1 MAVCNAHTQRASRP
15 AATDLNTELSRITSL
30 TIDQLRVEWR
40 ELIGLDP
47 PPAFSKDLIARALC
61 HRLQEQALG
70 GLSPR
75 MRKAVGAIGKG
86 DQGLEQRIKPG
97 SLLVREYEGKLHEV
111 RVAPDGF
118 SWQGETY
125 ASLSTIA
132 RKITGTKWNGPRFF
146 GLRDDRANEAGAGK
160 TSSSASATDQ
170 KSRKCPPAGSSSPNA
185 FLRVAQ

>member
-1 MAVCNAHTQRASRP
+1 MAVSNAHTQRASRP
-15 AATDLNTELSRITSL
+15 AAMDLETELSRITSL

-70 GLSPR
+70 GISRR

-97 SLLVREYEGKLHEV
+97 SLLVREYNGKLHEV
-111 RVAPDGF
+111 RVVPDGF

-146 GLRDDRANEAGAGK
+146 GLRDDRTDQAAAGK
-160 TSSSASATDQ
+160 ASSSTTVDQ
-170 KSRKCPPAGSSSPNA
+170 KSRKGPPARSNSPNA
-185 FLRVAQ
+185 FLGVPR